1 MRGVVFRLLL
11 GASLVGSSLVATS
24 PAASAC
30 NMEYIQATT
39 FTVDVGSFEK
49 SYRRGDVVKVKVTV
63 SRPAEEDP
71 VGLGIG
77 FERPTTQPAAE
88 VNVGVGISVGRVF
101 LPGYGFTNAQ
111 GRVVVPIRIERYAPL
126 KTAYVRAY
134 AYRTALETTCL
145 TVEEQG
151 FRTVPEAFKVSG

>member
-1 MRGVVFRLLL
+1 MKRVVFRLLL
-11 GASLVGSSLVATS
+11 GASLIGSSLVATS

-30 NMEYIQATT
+30 TMEYVATT
-39 FTVDVGSFEK
+39 TMTVDIDSFEK

-71 VGLGIG
+71 VGLGVG
-77 FERPTTQPAAE
+77 FEPPTSQPAAE

-101 LPGYGFTNAQ
+101 LPGYGFTNAE
-111 GRVVVPIRIERYAPL
+111 GRVVVPIRIERYTPL

-134 AYRTALETTCL
+134 AYKTVLETTCL
-145 TVEEQG
+145 TLEEQG
-151 FRTVPEAFKVSG
+151 FRTVPDAFKVSG